1 MYPMRMEAGAV
12 RFWIKAA
19 TAVLLLLACDVRALH
34 AQRVEGQLRDAESR
48 APIAGATLQ
57 LLNEQGQP
65 VHRAVSDG
73 RGVFV
78 LQAPA
83 PGLYRIHA
91 SRLGYR
97 DATSRSIDLV
107 STGLLEVEL
116 RLSASTVQLEPL
128 TVTGIP
134 RYERLE
140 QSGFYE
146 RRDHYGPEGLR
157 EAVFLEQHDIE
168 RMNPFSVQDIFHHV
182 RGVRTDR
189 GGIRMRGGCFPAIVI
204 DGALAQTGSSR
215 MGFQSMMFRGGGRVV
230 SSPRSL
236 VGVEVYYGS
245 AIPARY
251 MLDAAGCGVIM
262 YWTK

>member
-1 MYPMRMEAGAV
+1 MPHARTAPSVDKEKPVYPMRMEAGAV
-12 RFWIKAA
+12 RFWIRAA
-19 TAVLLLLACDVRALH
+19 AAVLVLLACDVRALN
-34 AQRVEGQLRDAESR
+34 AQRVEGQLRDAETG

-57 LLNEQGQP
+57 LLNEQGQG
-65 VHRAVSDG
+65 VHRAVSDS
-73 RGVFV
+73 RGLFV
-78 LQAPA
+78 LQASA

-107 STGLLEVEL
+107 TTGTLEVEL

-140 QSGFYE
+140 GSGFYE
-146 RRDHYGPEGLR
+146 RRDHFGSEGLR

-168 RMNPFSVQDIFHHV
+168 RLNPFSVNDIFHHV

-189 GGIRMRGGCFPAIVI
+189 GGITMQGGCTPAIVI
-204 DGALAQTGSSR
+204 DGFLA
-215 MGFQSMMFRGGGRVV
+215 RGREI

-236 VGVEVYYGS
+236 VGVEVYYGI

-251 MLDAAGCGVIM
+251 MLDAGGCGVIM